1 MGLFS
6 FLKRKNDIPA
16 GAPGPRP
23 RGAEPARLDA
33 EADRLRQREIARATA
48 AKIDAIELEM
58 ASDIFD
64 DAPWGAP
71 RRTPAAASPAPE
83 ATQPQASLAALAE
96 PAVTPVA
103 EEAALLYAD
112 GQSQAAE
119 RTLRASLIGAGRS
132 ERLTWWML
140 FDLYQVSGREQE
152 FESIGIDYAIEFET
166 MPPAWNPRVASSA
179 QRAYSGVTPTEA
191 FSGVL
196 GHHVD
201 AQMQRLRDA
210 ASPVVR
216 LEFGAVRDATA
227 DGCESLLTG
236 LRALKAEDTE
246 LVLAG
251 TENLVAVLRPMLA
264 IGERD
269 ASRAPWLLLLELLQ
283 LTGRPKDFHET
294 AMDYRVT
301 FETEAPRFEAPQ
313 RVATAASGAG
323 QAGDRFLLPPLVTND
338 ASGLLAAV
346 DAYARASTPAVLDC
360 SRLVRIDRAAAASLC
375 VQLKALA
382 GDGHP
387 VELRELNNL
396 AMPLLRLL
404 GAGESA
410 KIFSKKY

>member
-1 MGLFS
+1 LFS
-6 FLKRKNDIPA
+6 FLKRKPEFPA
-16 GAPGPRP
+16 SVPAPARA
-23 RGAEPARLDA
+23 RVAEPARVDTEA
-33 EADRLRQREIARATA
+33 ERVRQREIARATA

-71 RRTPAAASPAPE
+71 LRTPAAASPAPE
-83 ATQPQASLAALAE
+83 ASQPAVTLCSSAQ

-103 EEAALLYAD
+103 QEAALLYAE
-112 GQSQAAE
+112 GQGQAAE

-140 FDLYQVSGREQE
+140 FDLYQLGGREQE
-152 FESIGIDYAIEFET
+152 FENIGIDYAIEFET

-196 GHHVD
+196 AHHVD
-201 AQMQRLRDA
+201 AQLQRLLDA

-236 LRALKAEDTE
+236 LKALQAADTE
-246 LVLAG
+246 LVVAG
-251 TENLVAVLRPMLA
+251 TDNLVAVLRPMLT
-264 IGERD
+264 IGERE

-283 LTGRPKDFHET
+283 LTDRPKDFHET

-301 FETEAPRFEAPQ
+301 FETDPPRFTAPQ
-313 RVATAASGAG
+313 RVATAATGAG
-323 QAGDRFLLPPLVTND
+323 QAGDRFLLPPLVTGD
-338 ASGLLAAV
+338 PTELLEAI
-346 DAYARASTPAVLDC
+346 DGYARATTPAVLDC
-360 SRLVRIDRAAAASLC
+360 SRLVRIDRDAAASLC
-375 VQLKALA
+375 ARLRALA

-387 VELRELNNL
+387 AELRELNNL
-396 AMPLLRLL
+396 ALPLLRLL
-404 GAGESA
+404 GTDEPVR
-410 KIFSKKY
+410 IFSKKY